1 MCGGWER
8 RFGVVVCACERPGNP
23 GRGEG
28 GAMMQEVCAPEGSNF
43 LRLEANEVWVG
54 SSVRGALGV
63 VDAHGLW

>member
-1 MCGGWER
+1 
-8 RFGVVVCACERPGNP
+8 
-23 GRGEG
+23 
-28 GAMMQEVCAPEGSNF
+28 MMQEVCAPEGSNF